1 MLRSMRQEIIQR
13 RNYLNNKIVSS
24 IYFGGG
30 TPSILSAVEIQ
41 KFIKDISKFYLVSSS
56 AEITIECN
64 PDDLT
69 KKKLLSFKKIGINRL
84 SIGVQSFHEPDLKF
98 MNRSHSSKDAIKS
111 IYLAKRTGF
120 KNITIDLIYGL
131 PNQTV
136 KDWENNLEILF
147 GLDIQHFSAYSL
159 TVESKTELSHLVKNQ
174 KVMLLSDE
182 KIIQQFHLLQTK
194 ASEKGFI
201 HYEISNFGKE
211 GCFSRHNTAYWK
223 NHNYLGI
230 GPSAHSFNGKTRRW
244 NTSSNKKYI
253 SNIASNTSYFEEEEL
268 NITQQYNEYIL
279 TSLRTI
285 WGVNIK
291 QIKKSYGN
299 QFEDYF
305 LKEAKKWTR
314 KKFINVD
321 SNIYKL
327 TDRGKVLAD
336 TIVSDLF
343 FV

>member
-1 MLRSMRQEIIQR
+1 MIRSMRQEIIQR

-30 TPSILSAVEIQ
+30 TPSILSPIEIK
-41 KFIKDISKFYLVSSS
+41 KFINDISKFYLVSSN

-84 SIGVQSFHEPDLKF
+84 SIGVQSFHDSDLKF

-111 IYLAKRTGF
+111 IHLAKKTGF

-131 PNQTV
+131 PNQKV
-136 KDWENNLEILF
+136 QDWENNLDILF
-147 GLDIQHFSAYSL
+147 SLDIQHFSAYSL
-159 TVESKTELSHLVKNQ
+159 TVESKTPLSHLVKTQ
-174 KVMLLSDE
+174 KVMMLSDE
-182 KIIQQFHLLQTK
+182 KIIEQFNLLQIK

-211 GCFSRHNTAYWK
+211 GHFSRHNTAYWK

-253 SNIASNTSYFEEEEL
+253 SNIASKTSYFELEEL

-285 WGVNIK
+285 WGVNINL
-291 QIKKSYGN
+291 IKESYGN
-299 QFEDYF
+299 HFEVYF
-305 LKEAKKWTR
+305 LKQVKKWTQ
-314 KKFINVD
+314 KKFITVD

-327 TDRGKVLAD
+327 TASGKVLAD

-343 FV
+343 FA